1 MGKYFDDW
9 WNEDGGG
16 GGERTHLL
24 MCVVVGLQVVVEFPL
39 SVVLFVARRTKVI
52 GPQFNETRF
61 HCVWL
66 LMLVVQRMRILQDV
80 T

>member
-39 SVVLFVARRTKVI
+39 SVVLFVARRTKII
-52 GPQFNETRF
+52 GP
-61 HCVWL
+61 
-66 LMLVVQRMRILQDV
+66 
-80 T
+80 